1 MYINVVKMLTSHWF
15 FIVLAQGDQI
25 PQSWVELFHHTL
37 GGWRQKERQLV
48 IISFKVLMVM
58 WIRWGRVKYTG
69 HVRPWWLFINRSYEL
84 RPLSTF
90 MPCRQSYMLH
100 GDWQRLKNDRQY
112 SKKKKN
118 KRTTKRGNN
127 VPPLFLTFLDQSH
140 KVELSSIT
148 MS

>member
-1 MYINVVKMLTSHWF
+1 MFINVVKTLTSHWF
-15 FIVLAQGDQI
+15 LIVLAQVDQI

-58 WIRWGRVKYTG
+58 WIRWGRVKYS

-84 RPLSTF
+84 WPLGTC
-90 MPCRQSYMLH
+90 MPCRQSYVLR
-100 GDWQRLKNDRQY
+100 GDWQRLQNDRQY
-112 SKKKKN
+112 SKKKTN
-118 KRTTKRGNN
+118 KRTTMRGNN
-127 VPPLFLTFLDQSH
+127 VRPLFLIFLDQSH
-140 KVELSSIT
+140 KVEPSSIT